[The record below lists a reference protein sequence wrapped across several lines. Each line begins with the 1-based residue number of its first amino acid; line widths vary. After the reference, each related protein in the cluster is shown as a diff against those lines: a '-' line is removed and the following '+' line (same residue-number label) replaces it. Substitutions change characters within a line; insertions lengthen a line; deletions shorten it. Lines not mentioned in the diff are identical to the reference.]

1 VVVGP
6 AAVNIVALRQ
16 PPPNPLPAPA
26 GSRPP
31 GPGLPQAAKPAAA
44 AADTIIECPS
54 CRRKLK
60 FAGAKRAYYADRPD
74 LWLRCPGCGDRF
86 KLPSADL
93 AEIVSAG
100 PDRPPARPAGRPAAG
115 PAARPWLPAAHDHS
129 PVASGPGYLILALA
143 EAPPRGAL
151 RGRLVWTGLAALA
164 ALAVASTV
172 FFFTRSVPPL
182 AAEPDRPAAA
192 AAAEYQDGRLA
203 YDLSSLHRDM
213 RQVVSLETTI
223 GYQGAAWRLYDFFSR
238 SWAPD
243 SCQTW
248 SEVRLWS
255 LRTSRGF
262 KARGI
267 CPAGAGEALEVEV
280 TWRGDKAVVSAPGLE
295 HSKTVNLARRPSS

>member
-1 VVVGP
+1 LE
-6 AAVNIVALRQ
+6 ARRR
-16 PPPNPLPAPA
+16 PAPA
-26 GSRPP
+26 GSRPFVP
-31 GPGLPQAAKPAAA
+31 GGRPEAAS

-54 CRRKLK
+54 CRRRLR
-60 FAGAKRAYYADRPD
+60 FAGAKRAQFAGRPD

-93 AEIVSAG
+93 AEIVLA
-100 PDRPPARPAGRPAAG
+100 DAGRPKAGRPRLPAASGGGPVAAG
-115 PAARPWLPAAHDHS
+115 P
-129 PVASGPGYLILALA
+129 GYEILALA
-143 EAPPRGAL
+143 EAPSRVGL

-172 FFFTRSVPPL
+172 FLFTRSVPPL
-182 AAEPDRPAAA
+182 AAGPDRPAAA
-192 AAAEYQDGRLA
+192 AAAGYQDGRLA
-203 YDLSSLHRDM
+203 ADLSSLQRDL
-213 RQVVSLETTI
+213 RQAVSLETTI
-223 GYQGAAWRLYDFFSR
+223 GYRGPAWRLYEYFSS

-243 SCQTW
+243 SCHAW

-280 TWRGDKAVVSAPGLE
+280 TWRGDKAVVSSPGLE
-295 HSKTVNLARRPSS
+295 HTKTVNLARRPSS